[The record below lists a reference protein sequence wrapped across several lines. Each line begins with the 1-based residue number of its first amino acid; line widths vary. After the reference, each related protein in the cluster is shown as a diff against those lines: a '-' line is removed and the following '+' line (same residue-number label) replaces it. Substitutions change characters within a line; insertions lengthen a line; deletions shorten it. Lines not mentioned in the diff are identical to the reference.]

1 MKLKIISLSLLFVG
15 VFLSCKKQDEPS
27 IAVTTRAQILSQVKI
42 DNQPSIAYSYN
53 TLNLISEEKSRYD
66 YSSYHYN
73 AGNQLVSTDYYTN
86 SNILSS
92 DQQVCQTAMNQQGW
106 FTPDITNKGGSITYE
121 YNDKQQLIKST
132 YTPVT
137 GSSQNSEFSYGTNDR
152 ISRQLLYWDNKE
164 TGYIDYTYDE
174 RGNLTEENLYY
185 LSATGVAELS
195 TTMQY
200 VFDTQQNPYKSV
212 SRLMTPGI
220 NTNPNNIIKETYT
233 IHLKAD
239 QGGDKV
245 QITETTYQYNSTGFP
260 ISKNGNTEYIYG

>member
-1 MKLKIISLSLLFVG
+1 MKLKIISFSLLLVG
-15 VFLSCKKQDEPS
+15 VFLSCKKQDEAS
-27 IAVTTRAQILSQVKI
+27 IAVNTKTQMLSQVKI

-53 TLNLISEEKSRYD
+53 TSSLISEEKGRYD
-66 YSSYHYN
+66 FSSYHYN
-73 AGNQLVSTDYYTN
+73 ANNQLVTTDYYTN
-86 SNILSS
+86 NNILSS
-92 DQQVCQTAMNQQGW
+92 DQQVYTTAINQQGW
-106 FTPDITNKGGSITYE
+106 FTPDITNKGGTISYE
-121 YNDKQQLIKST
+121 YNDKAQLIKST

-137 GSSQNSEFSYGTNDR
+137 GSSQYSEFSYGTNDK

-164 TGYIDYTYDE
+164 TGYIDYSYDAG
-174 RGNLTEENLYY
+174 GNLTQEDLYY
-185 LSATGVAELS
+185 LSSTGVAELS

-200 VFDTQQNPYKSV
+200 AFDTQQNPYKSV

-245 QITETTYQYNSTGFP
+245 EITETTYKYNGTGFP